1 MKLTE
6 LSKYYIKE
14 LNPGLRLE
22 NIKGGIC
29 YKGTWKSGTSKEG
42 KQWFNGQFVRTE
54 KGTPKA
60 MKVLPHIS
68 EWDISKTDINKLF
81 AILAEEK

>member
-6 LSKYYIKE
+6 LSRYYIKE
-14 LNPGLRLE
+14 LNPELRLE
-22 NIKGGIC
+22 NIKGIC
-29 YKGTWKSGTSKEG
+29 YKGTWKSGTSEDG

-54 KGTPKA
+54 KGNKEA

-81 AILAEEK
+81 TILAEDE